1 MKEIENECIEFKR
14 QYTKETNKDIVA
26 FANSYG
32 GIVRIGVDDDG
43 SIIGVQHPDDVMTQ
57 ISGSLKDSIS
67 PDIIPFVDIVPQFIE
82 GKFIINVT
90 VQKGTKAPYYLRE
103 KGYKPSG
110 VYVRKGSSS
119 QPTTDDGIRRLIK
132 ESEKFVF
139 EDEISLNQD
148 LTFEFLKKS
157 FTEQNLPFTRSQML
171 TLGIINS
178 NGEFTNLAYIVSDQF
193 QTSTKVATFEGIEKH
208 KFFDKREFT
217 GSVVKQA
224 LDLEN
229 YFNAINNNA
238 ADFENMTRVES
249 RSYPTDALRET
260 LYNCIIHRDYQ
271 VQDSNII
278 NIYKDRIEFI
288 SVGGLV
294 GEVNLE
300 TIKQNI
306 SILRNKKLAEIFRR
320 LGKVEAFGYG
330 IPTIESSYKNT
341 SAKPLFDA
349 APGVFKVTLKNLNY
363 LKDRNINADSGNRP
377 SVNEAQ
383 SVMDDMQKVL
393 GLFSDR
399 NYIIRSDVEK
409 ALNISK
415 DKSMRLLKKMIA
427 IGFIEV
433 TGKGQKTEYILK

>member
-1 MKEIENECIEFKR
+1 
-14 QYTKETNKDIVA
+14 
-26 FANSYG
+26 
-32 GIVRIGVDDDG
+32 
-43 SIIGVQHPDDVMTQ
+43 
-57 ISGSLKDSIS
+57 
-67 PDIIPFVDIVPQFIE
+67 
-82 GKFIINVT
+82 
-90 VQKGTKAPYYLRE
+90 
-103 KGYKPSG
+103 
-110 VYVRKGSSS
+110 
-119 QPTTDDGIRRLIK
+119 
-132 ESEKFVF
+132 
-139 EDEISLNQD
+139 
-148 LTFEFLKKS
+148 
-157 FTEQNLPFTRSQML
+157 
-171 TLGIINS
+171 
-178 NGEFTNLAYIVSDQF
+178 
-193 QTSTKVATFEGIEKH
+193 
-208 KFFDKREFT
+208 
-217 GSVVKQA
+217 
-224 LDLEN
+224 
-229 YFNAINNNA
+229 
-238 ADFENMTRVES
+238 MTRVES

>member
-26 FANSYG
+26 FANSSG

-157 FTEQNLPFTRSQML
+157 FTQ
-171 TLGIINS
+171 
-178 NGEFTNLAYIVSDQF
+178 
-193 QTSTKVATFEGIEKH
+193 K
-208 KFFDKREFT
+208 DKRI
-217 GSVVKQA
+217 KP
-224 LDLEN
+224 
-229 YFNAINNNA
+229 
-238 ADFENMTRVES
+238 
-249 RSYPTDALRET
+249 RS
-260 LYNCIIHRDYQ
+260 
-271 VQDSNII
+271 
-278 NIYKDRIEFI
+278 
-288 SVGGLV
+288 LV
-294 GEVNLE
+294 RG
-300 TIKQNI
+300 
-306 SILRNKKLAEIFRR
+306 
-320 LGKVEAFGYG
+320 
-330 IPTIESSYKNT
+330 
-341 SAKPLFDA
+341 
-349 APGVFKVTLKNLNY
+349 
-363 LKDRNINADSGNRP
+363 
-377 SVNEAQ
+377 
-383 SVMDDMQKVL
+383 
-393 GLFSDR
+393 
-399 NYIIRSDVEK
+399 
-409 ALNISK
+409 
-415 DKSMRLLKKMIA
+415 
-427 IGFIEV
+427 
-433 TGKGQKTEYILK
+433 